1 MRGRWP
7 PGIEIWLPELT
18 NNGKTMLV
26 STKKAGFRSVS
37 HASVVVL
44 PGVEFGSPELIK
56 IGQKLLVCTNKA
68 AFLGVSHA

>member
-1 MRGRWP
+1 MSRWL

-18 NNGKTMLV
+18 KTGQPLLV
-26 STKKAGFRSVS
+26 FTRKAGFRSVS

-56 IGQKLLVCTNKA
+56 IGQKLLVCTKKA
-68 AFLGVSHA
+68 AFGGVSHA